1 MGLLLF
7 LTHTWQMSDHWV
19 GLGEGET
26 SVSAV
31 VVSQIEKRFP
41 FSFQGAFKRGFSGRA
56 AVGGRDRVGGFVK
69 IVPPLL

>member
-1 MGLLLF
+1 MGLGGGGEMGLLLF

-56 AVGGRDRVGGFVK
+56 AVGAGTESAA
-69 IVPPLL
+69 L